1 MVSLPVWDIPQHFL
15 KTPGNIMLIPTKMI
29 KTANRILKSGSIMP
43 KALSITL
50 IPIKIKK
57 TPQNNDHKCIFIFL
71 LHGFIFFFRSNSI
84 STFIKVN
91 ALNEKSVPVSR
102 FYVNIFHRRRKMGKL
117 LPAIFLCCFF
127 ISCASLSDFENTLK
141 NFEYPNTIP
150 ASGVIKM
157 QDGYFEQESKPGS
170 MTMVQSSYIKGASGD
185 LNGDS
190 AEDMASV
197 IAVSGSEDGTY
208 YYLYVFVKTI
218 NDYRNAGSVLLGD
231 RIVVQAV
238 KISGKKIGIQYL
250 SHGPD
255 DEKNSPSQKT
265 ISIFT
270 IYNGK
275 LKKIK

>member
-1 MVSLPVWDIPQHFL
+1 
-15 KTPGNIMLIPTKMI
+15 MLIPISM
-29 KTANRILKSGSIMP
+29 
-43 KALSITL
+43 
-50 IPIKIKK
+50 KK
-57 TPQNNDHKCIFIFL
+57 TPQNNDHTCIFIFL
-71 LHGFIFFFRSNSI
+71 LHILNYFTCSNFI

-91 ALNEKSVPVSR
+91 ALNEKSAPVFL
-102 FYVNIFHRRRKMGKL
+102 FYVNIFYRRQKMGKII
-117 LPAIFLCCFF
+117 PVIVLCCIF
-127 ISCASLSDFENTLK
+127 ISCASLSDYENTLK
-141 NFEYPNTIP
+141 NFEYPNKIP

-170 MTMVQSSYIKGASGD
+170 MTMVQSSYIKGAAGD

-190 AEDMASV
+190 AEDMASI
-197 IAVSGSEDGTY
+197 IAVSGSEEGTY
-208 YYLYVFVKTI
+208 YYLYAFVKTI

-265 ISIFT
+265 ISIFA